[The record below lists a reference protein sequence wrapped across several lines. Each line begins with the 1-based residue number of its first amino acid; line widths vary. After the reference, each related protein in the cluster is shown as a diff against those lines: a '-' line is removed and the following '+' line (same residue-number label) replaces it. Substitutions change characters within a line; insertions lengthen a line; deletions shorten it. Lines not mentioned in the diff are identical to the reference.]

1 MYLLLADLFS
11 AEELIE
17 RLEAFRKE
25 LLFYIASCC
34 VWGSFGIDD
43 DRLFLVI
50 SDRYVVIFL
59 QSSDSTHLTQIS
71 YYPDKELSIS

>member
-34 VWGSFGIDD
+34 VWESFGIDD
-43 DRLFLVI
+43 DRPFLVI
-50 SDRYVVIFL
+50 SDRYVVIFM
-59 QSSDSTHLTQIS
+59 THLAPITLFFATTLIVI
-71 YYPDKELSIS
+71 K